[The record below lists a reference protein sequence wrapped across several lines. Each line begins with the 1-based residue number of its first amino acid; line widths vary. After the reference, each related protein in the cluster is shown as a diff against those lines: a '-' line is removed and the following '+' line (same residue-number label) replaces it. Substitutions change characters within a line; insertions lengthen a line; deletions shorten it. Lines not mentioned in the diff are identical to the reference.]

1 MAICS
6 LNGFSTNVLPPN
18 ATISGTTTVCQNA
31 TSPLITFIGSGGT
44 APYTFT
50 YTING
55 VAQPP
60 ISTTSGNSVTVNAP
74 TNIAGTFSYNLVNV
88 TDISGALQSQ
98 SGIATITVSS
108 PPTVNFTFS
117 NNDACSDTVIQFNS
131 IVTGSGSYSY
141 LWDFGD
147 GTPTSTAQNPTHS
160 FTSLGCGTVNFNVV
174 LTVTGNGC
182 SVTRTNSVSVKQKPD
197 ISFNDVNFPFDPFS
211 NCSNASSNPVYSI
224 TVGNS
229 SASTCIASYTIN
241 WGDGN
246 IQPNVTFPISHT
258 YSFIGAY
265 SMIITATGNNGCIN
279 SKTYIVKNVSNPL
292 GGLNSPGSTQNL
304 CAPTSNLQFSIS
316 NWGTNS
322 LDTTYTI
329 NYGDLSSPLIL
340 TQNQLINSTYYNSS
354 SPSSSLNYPIPHIY
368 NTSNCPTS
376 SFVVTLDVTNA
387 CGTTPFTLG
396 NISILTKPTAN
407 FTAPINGCV
416 NTSIP
421 FINTAIAGYG
431 QNCAQN
437 SIYTWNF
444 GDGSPI
450 ITTPLSPPQNI
461 NHTFTLPGTY
471 IVTLT
476 AQNFCGTTTH
486 TQTICIEPPLTP
498 SFTVNTN
505 SGCSPLTVTT
515 NNTTSPINQ
524 CTPTVYTWSVN
535 HVANNCGAAITPIP
549 NQTATNATFN
559 FIEAGTYTIT
569 LTATNSCGSATA
581 TQTVIV
587 KKPPTISIAAISNFC
602 GTADIN
608 PVANVPAC
616 VQPSSSI
623 SYAWSFPGGNPS
635 TSTSANPGTINYA
648 VDGTYTVS
656 LIVTNECGASNT
668 ATQTFTVNQ
677 SPVITNTNL
686 SQTIC
691 SGAAT
696 TLVNLTANPSTATFS
711 WTATATP
718 GITGFIPFG
727 TTTIPVQTIT
737 TTNTSTGTVTY
748 VITPSI
754 GSCTGTPINYV
765 ITVNPSPTITP
776 LPVSNSIC
784 VGGTVTPLVVTLSSS
799 AVTPTYQ
806 WYSNTTNST
815 TGGTAIFGET
825 NASFSPPTNGSGTF
839 YYYCIVSFTSGGCST
854 ITSSVATINVAP
866 SITISTQPTPNQNI
880 CVGGTI
886 TTPLSVITSGGT
898 GTPSYQWYSNT
909 TSTTTGGT
917 LISGATNPT
926 FIPPAFSTVG
936 TFYYYVIVS
945 FTGNGCGNATSAIA
959 QIDVVPDP
967 IITSQP
973 IATQT
978 LCQNATPTN
987 LTVTASGGIG
997 TLSYQWF
1004 STTAATNSGG
1014 TPVGTNAPSF
1024 SPPTTAIG
1032 TFYYYC
1038 TITQPNAGCN
1048 VVSDSATII
1057 INASPTIV
1065 NQPSSSTICQNG
1077 TPTTLSFTYA
1087 NGSGTPTYQWFSN
1100 TSNSNSGGTSIP
1112 GETNPTY
1119 IPSSINVGIFYYYC
1133 VITFPNLNGSC
1144 SSVPTNVAVITINQ
1158 SSTIDVQPLPT
1169 QTICVG
1175 GSITNPLTV
1184 SFINGTGTAS
1194 YQWYSNT
1201 TNSTSGGTPVGTNS
1215 PNFTPPAFTNV
1226 GSFYYYV
1233 IISFTGNGCGNITST
1248 VAQIDVVNDPTIQ
1261 SQPLATQT
1269 LCQNATPTNLIVT
1282 ATGGIGSNYSYQWYS
1297 NTTNNTTTGT
1307 LITGATNDSYT
1318 PSTANVGT
1326 LYYYCIVNQAT
1337 GSGCNAT
1344 SATATVVV
1352 NLAPAFTNALTSSTI
1367 CLGQTPSPLTVVTNS
1382 DALSPT
1388 YQWFSNVNNSNSG
1401 GTLIV
1406 GATNATF
1413 NPPAI
1418 LAGTTYYYCEVTFP
1432 TITGGC
1438 SIIISSPVEVT
1449 VSQNPII
1456 AAETSTICSTT
1467 TFLITPANG
1476 NGNTIPS
1483 GTTYTWTNPTIN
1495 PAGAITGAS
1504 SETLPQTS
1512 ISQTLI
1518 NTTTSPATATYTVT
1532 PTSGTCIGTSFQVT
1546 VTVNPA
1552 INPNT
1557 IVTNNSCFGV
1567 NNASITTNI
1576 TGGIPPY
1583 TISWIGPNMFT
1594 SAANSITNLQ
1604 PGNYNLTITDAGNC
1618 PFTNSYTISEP
1629 TDIVISNDTINNVSC
1644 FGASNG
1650 SIGITVSGGTGA
1662 YSYSWSQNNTPFAAT
1677 EDISNLSPA
1686 TYVVTVSDANNC
1698 GPKTATFIITEPPLL
1713 QVNLA
1718 TQTNVDCF
1726 GFATGAINI
1735 DVVGGTAPYTF
1746 LWSNGAST
1754 EDIVAIPAGQ
1764 YNVVVTDSLG
1774 CTRNLAVTIT
1784 QSTEIVITAITTP
1797 IECYGDNDATIAVT
1811 LSGGTAPYQIQWS
1824 NLAVGL
1830 NQNNLSPGDYTITV
1844 TDALGCQKSLTI
1856 NIPSPPIFDVNPIVT
1871 NISCFGANDG
1881 SIALNF
1887 VGGIAPVNLVWSDG
1901 SPAGTTRNNLGP
1913 GTYSV
1918 VITDAKPCTISRT
1931 FTILEPQ
1938 LLVLSANITNAL
1950 DCNNANTG
1958 AINLL
1963 VSGGTPPFTTVW
1975 NNGVSTEDLTNI
1987 PAGNYSVT
1995 VTDSNGCTKTAQY
2008 SITSPSPIVL
2018 AVNTTTIANCSAQSV
2033 VQNFEAQVSG
2043 GVPPFQFN
2051 WSSGTTSGI
2060 NNELMT
2066 TTQDGLVTL
2075 TATDAI
2081 GCSAI
2086 YSFDVNLPQLG
2097 TATFLA
2103 TSIGNTSYGLYSIL
2117 DPIEFQSNISGDYI
2131 SVLWDFGDGTFSNEV
2146 NPIHTYLIPNE
2157 YYLVTLTVTYPFGCV
2172 YTTQLA
2178 LTVEKGYVLVVPTA
2192 FTPSNNDGLNDTL
2205 RPVTRGLKNIRLDV
2219 YDTWG
2224 SLIYSEVGDVLVGWN
2239 GKIKDIPS
2247 ENGNYYVKVSAET
2260 FYGTIINENQT
2271 FVLIK

>member
-6 LNGFSTNVLPPN
+6 LNCFSTNVLPPN
-18 ATISGTTTVCQNA
+18 AAISGTTTVCQNA
-31 TSPLITFIGSGGT
+31 TSPLITFTGSGGT

-60 ISTTSGNSVTVNAP
+60 ISTVGMNNAVTVAVNTANAGSF
-74 TNIAGTFSYNLVNV
+74 NYALVSV
-88 TDISGALQSQ
+88 HDA
-98 SGIATITVSS
+98 VM
-108 PPTVNFTFS
+108 PTVETAQVGNAIITI
-117 NNDACSDTVIQFNS
+117 NTQANADLN
-131 IVTGSGSYSY
+131 
-141 LWDFGD
+141 
-147 GTPTSTAQNPTHS
+147 STATSDFFNGFPVFKICSNQATLIDFFN
-160 FTSLGCGTVNFNVV
+160 TSLT
-174 LTVTGNGC
+174 LA
-182 SVTRTNSVSVKQKPD
+182 TN
-197 ISFNDVNFPFDPFS
+197 
-211 NCSNASSNPVYSI
+211 
-224 TVGNS
+224 
-229 SASTCIASYTIN
+229 
-241 WGDGN
+241 
-246 IQPNVTFPISHT
+246 
-258 YSFIGAY
+258 
-265 SMIITATGNNGCIN
+265 
-279 SKTYIVKNVSNPL
+279 
-292 GGLNSPGSTQNL
+292 
-304 CAPTSNLQFSIS
+304 
-316 NWGTNS
+316 
-322 LDTTYTI
+322 TTYTI
-329 NYGDLSSPLIL
+329 SWGDSSP
-340 TQNQLINSTYYNSS
+340 
-354 SPSSSLNYPIPHIY
+354 
-368 NTSNCPTS
+368 
-376 SFVVTLDVTNA
+376 
-387 CGTTPFTLG
+387 
-396 NISILTKPTAN
+396 N
-407 FTAPINGCV
+407 FTATNWTTTSHNYAVGLWTLTYTITAQNGCNV
-416 NTSIP
+416 TKIYKVFVGNNPAVGLGNPGNTDICITSDLT
-421 FINTAIAGYG
+421 F
-431 QNCAQN
+431 
-437 SIYTWNF
+437 
-444 GDGSPI
+444 PI
-450 ITTPLSPPQNI
+450 TGTDNNPPG
-461 NHTFTLPGTY
+461 TTY
-471 IVTLT
+471 IVTFNDGSAPVNFSHPPPPSVTHTFLT
-476 AQNFCGTTTH
+476 TSCGTSSSIANTTYQNSFYASIVAVNPCDQSSASVVPIRISTPPIADFTVPQTIRCTN
-486 TQTICIEPPLTP
+486 TQVCFTNSSTGGDSATSTSCSTPKIIWSISPNTGYVLASGTLGNDFGSTNTNTWSSGTNAICPIFSVAGTYTITMKIGNRCAIDTITKTICIEPPLTP
-498 SFTVNTN
+498 SFTVNNN

-524 CTPTVYTWSVN
+524 CTPTVYTWSVSY
-535 HVANNCGAAITPIP
+535 AATNCGSSITPIP

-587 KKPPTISIAAISNFC
+587 KKPQTISIAAISNFC
-602 GTADIN
+602 GTANIN

-616 VQPSSSI
+616 VQPTSSL

-648 VDGTYTVS
+648 VDGNYTVS

-668 ATQTFTVNQ
+668 ATQTFIVNQ

-691 SGAAT
+691 SGTAT
-696 TLVNLTANPSTATFS
+696 TLVNLTANPSTTTFS

-727 TTTIPVQTIT
+727 TNTIPVQTIT

-978 LCQNATPTN
+978 LCQNATPVN
-987 LTVTASGGIG
+987 LTVTASGGTG
-997 TLSYQWF
+997 TFSYQWF
-1004 STTAATNSGG
+1004 STTTATNSGG
-1014 TPVGTNAPSF
+1014 TPVGTNTPSF
-1024 SPPTTAIG
+1024 TPPTTAIG

-1038 TITQPNAGCN
+1038 NITQPNAGCN
-1048 VVSDSATII
+1048 VASDSATII
-1057 INASPTIV
+1057 INASPTII

-1119 IPSSINVGIFYYYC
+1119 IPSSTNVGIFYYYC

-1201 TNSTSGGTPVGTNS
+1201 INSTSGGTPIGTNS
-1215 PNFTPPAFTNV
+1215 PNFTPPVFTNV

-1248 VAQIDVVNDPTIQ
+1248 LAQIDVVNDPTILT
-1261 SQPLATQT
+1261 QPLATQT
-1269 LCQNATPTNLIVT
+1269 LCQNATPTNLTVT
-1282 ATGGIGSNYSYQWYS
+1282 ASGGIGSNYSYQWYS

-1307 LITGATNDSYT
+1307 LITGATNDTYT

-1326 LYYYCIVNQAT
+1326 LYYYCIINQAT
-1337 GSGCNAT
+1337 GTGCNAT

-1449 VSQNPII
+1449 VNQNPII

-1583 TISWIGPNMFT
+1583 TISWIGPNAFT
-1594 SAANSITNLQ
+1594 SAATSITNLQ

-1650 SIGITVSGGTGA
+1650 AIGITVSGGTGA
-1662 YSYSWSQNNTPFAAT
+1662 YSYSWTQNNTPFAAT

-1698 GPKTATFIITEPPLL
+1698 GPKIATFIITEPPLL

-1754 EDIVAIPAGQ
+1754 EDIAAISAGQ

-1774 CTRNLAVTIT
+1774 CTKNLAVTIT

-1797 IECYGDNDATIAVT
+1797 VECYGDNDATIAVT
-1811 LSGGTAPYQIQWS
+1811 LSGGTAPYQTQWS

-1844 TDALGCQKSLTI
+1844 TDALGCQKLLTI
-1856 NIPSPPIFDVNPIVT
+1856 NIPSPPIFDVNPVVN

-1901 SPAGTTRNNLGP
+1901 SPAGTIRNNLGP

-1987 PAGNYSVT
+1987 PAGNYSVI
-1995 VTDSNGCTKTAQY
+1995 VTDSNGCSTSGQY
-2008 SITSPSPIVL
+2008 SITRPSPIVL
-2018 AVNTTTIANCSAQSV
+2018 AVNTTTTANCAAQSAT
-2033 VQNFEAQVSG
+2033 QNFEAQVSG

-2097 TATFLA
+2097 TATFSA
-2103 TSIGNTSYGLYSIL
+2103 VSIGSTSYGLYSIL
-2117 DPIEFQSNISGDYI
+2117 DPIEFQSTISGDYI
-2131 SVLWDFGDGTFSNEV
+2131 SVLWDFGDGTFSNEL

-2205 RPVTRGLKNIRLDV
+2205 RPVTRSLKNIRLDV